1 MAATLKENGL
11 NDRVEENMRNFRT
24 WIAGVF
30 LILGLSLC
38 AAGAARAEEPKTL
51 NVAAVLPSGVE
62 NAWARAWL
70 DSFKRIQDA
79 APDGLKITLKYTEN
93 VYADTAQS
101 VIRGYAETGKYD
113 VIWAHSSYSDEV
125 EALKDEFPNILFV
138 TVGGGN
144 RPLGGNSYLIYMHI
158 HEPAYVAGVFAGL
171 TSKSKVLGTVGL
183 FPADDVNDV
192 VNSFRAGARSVAP
205 DAKLKVT
212 FIESWYDPAKASEAA
227 NAQISAGADI
237 ILQLGESFQVCE
249 ERKIMCIGQYIDS
262 AKIAPSS
269 VPLSVLVNW
278 EPQIK
283 YIIDQWKKHKQTGE
297 AYNAPMEPVWFTLAQ
312 GGSDIS
318 GYGQF
323 DDKIPDSVKQAVKK
337 ALEDVRSGVTK
348 VELNTALPVSD

>member
-1 MAATLKENGL
+1 
-11 NDRVEENMRNFRT
+11 MRNFWT
-24 WIAGVF
+24 WFARVL
-30 LILGLSLC
+30 LIVGLSLP
-38 AAGAARAEEPKTL
+38 AFAAARAEEPKTL
-51 NVAAVLPSGVE
+51 NIAAVLPSGVE
-62 NAWARAWL
+62 NAWTRAWL
-70 DSFKRIQDA
+70 DSFEKIQKA

-93 VYADTAQS
+93 VYADTAAS

-171 TSKSKVLGTVGL
+171 TSKSKVLGAVGL

-192 VNSFRAGARSVAP
+192 VNAFRAGARSVAP
-205 DAKLKVT
+205 DSKVKVT

-237 ILQLGESFQVCE
+237 IFQLGESFQVCQ

-262 AKIAPSS
+262 AKIAPSA

-278 EPQIK
+278 EPQIN
-283 YIIDQWKKHKQTGE
+283 YIIDQWKKHKETGE
-297 AYNAPMEPVWFTLAQ
+297 PYNAPMEPVWFTMAQ
-312 GGSDIS
+312 GGSGLS
-318 GYGQF
+318 GYGEF
-323 DDKIPDSVKQAVKK
+323 ADKIPDDVKQAVKK
-337 ALEDVRSGVTK
+337 AQDDILSGATK
-348 VELNTALPVSD
+348 VELKTDLPVSD